1 MHPLCPRTGEVFS
14 RLRKVLS
21 LLSPVLVIHLKH
33 WTRLPHDG
41 SVPGMDTTRLVF
53 STPLLSAEEE
63 RELARRIEAGV
74 YARHLIITADRR
86 HRISALMCV
95 VENGSKARETLFRAN
110 LRLVMKLTGKAVK
123 RTGLPL
129 DDLFQEGCL
138 ALGEAIQHFDHT
150 RGTRF
155 STLAHEYVS
164 RALTRS
170 ARTRCG
176 SLDLVRPA
184 DGSRRPIQFTDLD
197 QVPSHMLACD
207 GGFDAVELSSMDFL
221 DLLGVGGTVL
231 KLRFGIG
238 TACRTRGQAG
248 AVLGMSATS
257 IKRIEE
263 RALLEARRLL
273 NAERCRIEVIRK
285 GSAPGGAC
293 GAARARSVPRTS
305 PCAVPVP

>member
-1 MHPLCPRTGEVFS
+1 MN
-14 RLRKVLS
+14 
-21 LLSPVLVIHLKH
+21 
-33 WTRLPHDG
+33 
-41 SVPGMDTTRLVF
+41 TTKLVF
-53 STPLLSAEEE
+53 STPLLNVEEE

-74 YARHLIITADRR
+74 YAGYLVATDDRR
-86 HRISALMCV
+86 HPRSALKRII
-95 VENGSKARETLFRAN
+95 ENGSRARETLFRAN
-110 LRLVMKLTGKAVK
+110 LRLVMKLAGKAVK

-170 ARTRCG
+170 AHTRCG
-176 SLDLVRPA
+176 SLDLVRPV
-184 DGSRRPIQFTDLD
+184 DGGRRPIRFTDLD
-197 QVPSHMLACD
+197 QAPSHLLACD

-231 KLRFGIG
+231 RLRFGIG
-238 TACRTRGQAG
+238 TACRTRSQAG

-257 IKRIEE
+257 VKRLEE
-263 RALLEARRLL
+263 RALAEARQLL
-273 NAERCRIEVIRK
+273 NAERCRVEVIRR
-285 GSAPGGAC
+285 GSVPGAVC

-305 PCAVPVP
+305 SRAIPVP

>member
-1 MHPLCPRTGEVFS
+1 MN
-14 RLRKVLS
+14 
-21 LLSPVLVIHLKH
+21 
-33 WTRLPHDG
+33 
-41 SVPGMDTTRLVF
+41 TTKLVF
-53 STPLLSAEEE
+53 STPLLNVEEE

-74 YARHLIITADRR
+74 YAGYLVATDDRR
-86 HRISALMCV
+86 HPRSALKRII
-95 VENGSKARETLFRAN
+95 ENGSRARETLFRAN
-110 LRLVMKLTGKAVK
+110 LRLVMKLAGKAVK

-170 ARTRCG
+170 AHTRCG
-176 SLDLVRPA
+176 SLDLVRPV
-184 DGSRRPIQFTDLD
+184 DGSRRPIRFTDLD
-197 QVPSHMLACD
+197 QAPSHLLACD

-231 KLRFGIG
+231 RLRFGIG
-238 TACRTRGQAG
+238 TACRTRSQAG

-257 IKRIEE
+257 VKRLEE
-263 RALLEARRLL
+263 RALVEARQLL
-273 NAERCRIEVIRK
+273 NAERCRVEVIRR
-285 GSAPGGAC
+285 GSVPGGVCDAT
-293 GAARARSVPRTS
+293 RARSVPRTS
-305 PCAVPVP
+305 SRAIPVP

>member
-1 MHPLCPRTGEVFS
+1 MN
-14 RLRKVLS
+14 
-21 LLSPVLVIHLKH
+21 
-33 WTRLPHDG
+33 
-41 SVPGMDTTRLVF
+41 TTKLVF
-53 STPLLSAEEE
+53 STPLLNVEEE

-74 YARHLIITADRR
+74 YAGYLVATDDRR
-86 HRISALMCV
+86 HPRSALKRII
-95 VENGSKARETLFRAN
+95 ENGSRARETLFRAN
-110 LRLVMKLTGKAVK
+110 LRLVMKLAGKAVK

-170 ARTRCG
+170 AHTRCG
-176 SLDLVRPA
+176 SLDLVRPV
-184 DGSRRPIQFTDLD
+184 DGGRRPIRFTDLD
-197 QVPSHMLACD
+197 QAPSHLLACD

-231 KLRFGIG
+231 RLRFGIG
-238 TACRTRGQAG
+238 TACRTRSQAG

-257 IKRIEE
+257 VKRLEE
-263 RALLEARRLL
+263 RALAEARQLL
-273 NAERCRIEVIRK
+273 NAERCRVEVIRR
-285 GSAPGGAC
+285 GSVPGGVCDAT
-293 GAARARSVPRTS
+293 RARSVPRTS
-305 PCAVPVP
+305 SRAIPVP

>member
-1 MHPLCPRTGEVFS
+1 MN
-14 RLRKVLS
+14 
-21 LLSPVLVIHLKH
+21 
-33 WTRLPHDG
+33 
-41 SVPGMDTTRLVF
+41 TTKLVF
-53 STPLLSAEEE
+53 STPLLNVEEE

-74 YARHLIITADRR
+74 YAGYLVATDDRR
-86 HRISALMCV
+86 HPRSALKRII
-95 VENGSKARETLFRAN
+95 ENGSRARETLFRAN
-110 LRLVMKLTGKAVK
+110 LRLVMKLAGKAVK

-170 ARTRCG
+170 AHTRCG
-176 SLDLVRPA
+176 SLDLVRPV
-184 DGSRRPIQFTDLD
+184 DGGRRPIRFTDLD
-197 QVPSHMLACD
+197 QAPSHLLACD

-238 TACRTRGQAG
+238 TACRTRSQAG

-257 IKRIEE
+257 VKRLEE
-263 RALLEARRLL
+263 RALVEARQLL
-273 NAERCRIEVIRK
+273 NAERCRVEVIRR
-285 GSAPGGAC
+285 GSVPGGVCDAT
-293 GAARARSVPRTS
+293 RARSVPRTS
-305 PCAVPVP
+305 PRAIPVP

>member
-1 MHPLCPRTGEVFS
+1 MN
-14 RLRKVLS
+14 
-21 LLSPVLVIHLKH
+21 
-33 WTRLPHDG
+33 
-41 SVPGMDTTRLVF
+41 TTKLVF
-53 STPLLSAEEE
+53 SSPLLNAEEE
-63 RELARRIEAGV
+63 RELARKIEAGV
-74 YARHLIITADRR
+74 YATHLVATDDRR
-86 HRISALMCV
+86 HPRSALKRII
-95 VENGSKARETLFRAN
+95 ENGSHARETLFRAN

-164 RALTRS
+164 RALARS
-170 ARTRCG
+170 AYTRCG
-176 SLDLVRPA
+176 SLDLVRPVN
-184 DGSRRPIQFTDLD
+184 GSRRPILFTDLD
-197 QVPSHMLACD
+197 QAPSHLLSCE

-238 TACRTRGQAG
+238 TACRTRSQTG

-257 IKRIEE
+257 VKRLEE
-263 RALLEARRLL
+263 RALAEARQLL
-273 NAERCRIEVIRK
+273 DADHCRIEVIRR
-285 GSAPGGAC
+285 GSVPRGVC

-305 PCAVPVP
+305 PRAIPVP

>member
-1 MHPLCPRTGEVFS
+1 MN
-14 RLRKVLS
+14 
-21 LLSPVLVIHLKH
+21 
-33 WTRLPHDG
+33 
-41 SVPGMDTTRLVF
+41 TTKLVF
-53 STPLLSAEEE
+53 STPLLNVEEE

-74 YARHLIITADRR
+74 YAGYLVATDDRR
-86 HRISALMCV
+86 HPRSALKRII
-95 VENGSKARETLFRAN
+95 ENGSRARETLFRAN
-110 LRLVMKLTGKAVK
+110 LRLVMKLAGKAVK

-170 ARTRCG
+170 AHTRCG
-176 SLDLVRPA
+176 SLDLVRPV
-184 DGSRRPIQFTDLD
+184 DGGRRPIRFTDLD
-197 QVPSHMLACD
+197 QAPSHLLACD

-231 KLRFGIG
+231 RLRFGIG
-238 TACRTRGQAG
+238 TACRTRSQAG

-257 IKRIEE
+257 VKRLEE
-263 RALLEARRLL
+263 RALVEARQLL
-273 NAERCRIEVIRK
+273 NAERCRVEVIRG
-285 GSAPGGAC
+285 GSVPGGVCDAT
-293 GAARARSVPRTS
+293 RARSVPRTS
-305 PCAVPVP
+305 SRAIPVP

>member
-1 MHPLCPRTGEVFS
+1 MN
-14 RLRKVLS
+14 
-21 LLSPVLVIHLKH
+21 
-33 WTRLPHDG
+33 
-41 SVPGMDTTRLVF
+41 TTKLVF
-53 STPLLSAEEE
+53 SSPLLNAEEE
-63 RELARRIEAGV
+63 RELARKIEAGV
-74 YARHLIITADRR
+74 YATHLVATDDRR
-86 HRISALMCV
+86 HPRSALKRII
-95 VENGSKARETLFRAN
+95 ENGSHARETLFRAN

-170 ARTRCG
+170 AHTRCG
-176 SLDLVRPA
+176 SLDLVRPVN
-184 DGSRRPIQFTDLD
+184 GGRRPILFTDLD
-197 QVPSHMLACD
+197 QAPSHLLSCE

-238 TACRTRGQAG
+238 TACRTRSQTG

-257 IKRIEE
+257 VKRLEE
-263 RALLEARRLL
+263 RALAEARQLL
-273 NAERCRIEVIRK
+273 NADHCRIEVIRR
-285 GSAPGGAC
+285 GSVPRGVC

-305 PCAVPVP
+305 PRAIPVP